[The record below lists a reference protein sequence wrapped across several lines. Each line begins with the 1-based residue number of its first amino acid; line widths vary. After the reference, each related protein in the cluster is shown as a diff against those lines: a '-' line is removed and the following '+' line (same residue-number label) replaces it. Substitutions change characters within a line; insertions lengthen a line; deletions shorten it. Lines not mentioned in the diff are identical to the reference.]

1 MFTIFWR
8 KIFLKN
14 GNKKRVSVKTCLR
27 MQVDPVN
34 SCCLCLV
41 WVKFWSQLS
50 WSSEFSIFFYV
61 SSLSIRIMELLTPDI
76 LLSCQKLYMLSFQI
90 HVQSCFKNFIHTEV
104 VGCVCVCVCVCV
116 NSLENMPK
124 SMSSLPP
131 NVHTNAFKQKWA
143 YSLRGFVIFL
153 NLV

>member
-104 VGCVCVCVCVCV
+104 VVCVCVCVYVCV
-116 NSLENMPK
+116 CVCVWTP
-124 SMSSLPP
+124 
-131 NVHTNAFKQKWA
+131 
-143 YSLRGFVIFL
+143 LRICQNQWVLCPQMFTQMHL
-153 NLV
+153 NKNEHIV